1 MSSITEIKKKFHQ
14 LSRVMDERS
23 RRIWAATEA
32 MSIGW
37 GGVSLVA
44 EATGLARNTIA
55 SGVAELKGRKPG
67 RPAKAEI
74 ERLRK
79 PGAGRKRI
87 IDGDPRVLAD
97 LESLVESTTRGDPKS
112 PLQWTCKSTR
122 RLADELAEMGH
133 VISYKSVAALLAE
146 MEYSLQSNQKTK
158 EGDSDPDRNA
168 QFEYI
173 NRQTKAFQKRG
184 QPVISVDTKK
194 KELIGD
200 FKNAGR
206 EWRPAGD
213 PEKVRVHD
221 FEYKELG
228 KGVPYGVYD
237 ISANVG
243 WVAVGADHDTAE
255 FAVQTIRNWW
265 KKMGSHSYAKA
276 EEILIMADGGGS
288 NGSRSRLWKME
299 IQRLADETG
308 LAISVSHFP
317 PGTSKWN
324 KIEHRMFSFITQNW
338 RGRPLVSHQVMVN
351 LIGNTTTRTGLKI
364 KAQIDNANYEI
375 GKKVTKQ
382 EFEQINIKPAQFRG
396 EWNYKIMP
404 TES

>member
-1 MSSITEIKKKFHQ
+1 MPTITEIRKKYHQ
-14 LSRVMDERS
+14 LSRALDERS

-44 EATGLARNTIA
+44 EATGLARNTIS
-55 SGVAELKGRKPG
+55 SGIAELKSRKAG
-67 RPAKAEI
+67 RPSKAEV

-87 IDGDPRVLAD
+87 SVDDPKLLVN
-97 LESLVESTTRGDPKS
+97 LESLVESTTRGDPES
-112 PLQWTCKSTR
+112 PLRWTCKSVR
-122 RLADELAEMGH
+122 RLADELVEMGH
-133 VISYKSVAALLAE
+133 VISYGSVATLLSE
-146 MEYSLQSNQKTK
+146 MGYSLQANQKTK
-158 EGDSDPDRNA
+158 EGESDPDRNE

-200 FKNAGR
+200 FKNSGQ
-206 EWRPAGD
+206 EWHPKGA

-228 KGVPYGVYD
+228 KGIPYGVYD
-237 ISANVG
+237 ISENRG
-243 WVAVGADHDTAE
+243 WVSVGTDHDTAE

-265 KKMGSHSYAKA
+265 LQMGLHSYSKAK
-276 EEILIMADGGGS
+276 ELLIMADGGGS
-288 NGSRSRLWKME
+288 NGSRSRLWKLE
-299 IQRLADETG
+299 IQRLANETG
-308 LAISVSHFP
+308 LTISVSHFP

-324 KIEHRMFSFITQNW
+324 KIEHRMFSFITKNW
-338 RGRPLVSHQVMVN
+338 RGKPLVSHQVMVK
-351 LIGNTTTRTGLKI
+351 LIGNTTTRSGLKI
-364 KAQIDNANYEI
+364 NAQIDNASYET
-375 GKKVTKQ
+375 GRKVTNQ
-382 EFEQINIKPAQFRG
+382 EFEKINIIPAQFRG
-396 EWNYKIMP
+396 DWNYKIKP
-404 TES
+404 